1 MKNEPTPQGTAK
13 EIFDHIEKTQSK
25 EDTDIL
31 INALNKV
38 NETKDF
44 RGKTVT
50 SISEKKM
57 KLKNLPSTVDDME
70 SHYKMQKDLLD
81 EIKILED
88 IIVDID
94 VRYLPQQEEMVRIA
108 KEKIYYVISPAIFKV
123 KKGLQEQLD
132 SLLLKSHEIIDCFD
146 KAFDIVRTDPRF
158 YVTLSI
164 ETLQVLREFN
174 LANSPRGIF
183 DRMTGLNTEVYRK

>member
-1 MKNEPTPQGTAK
+1 MKNELTPQGTAK
-13 EIFDHIEKTQSK
+13 EIFDYIEETQSK

-44 RGKTVT
+44 REKTVT

-94 VRYLPQQEEMVRIA
+94 MRYLPQQEELVRIA
-108 KEKIYYVISPAIFKV
+108 KEKIYYIISPAIFKV

-132 SLLLKSHEIIDCFD
+132 SLLLRSQEIIDCFD

-183 DRMTGLNTEVYRK
+183 DRMTGLNTEVFKK